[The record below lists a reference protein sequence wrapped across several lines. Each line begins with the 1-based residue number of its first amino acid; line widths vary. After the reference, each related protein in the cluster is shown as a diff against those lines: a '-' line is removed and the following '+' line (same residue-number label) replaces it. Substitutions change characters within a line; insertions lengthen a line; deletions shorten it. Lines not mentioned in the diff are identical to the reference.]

1 MVLSASGGFGG
12 TEMTIDTAT
21 AQQQVLAAAD
31 ALFYER
37 GVQAVGM
44 DAIRTASGVSLKR
57 LYQLF
62 GSKDELI
69 EAYLKHRDELWNTML
84 AEHVDPAKEPRD
96 RILAAFDFLNDWFQQ
111 PDYRGCAFINSFGEL
126 GTVSPRVAE
135 LAAKHKADFQRRLTE
150 LAEDAGA
157 ADAARL
163 AEYLILL
170 SEGAITRSSI
180 SRSADPAKR
189 AREAATLLLDALL
202 PD

>member
-1 MVLSASGGFGG
+1 
-12 TEMTIDTAT
+12 MTVDTAT
-21 AQQQVLAAAD
+21 AQRQVLEAAD

-62 GSKDELI
+62 SSKDELI

-84 AEHVDPAKEPRD
+84 AEHVDAAGEPRE

-135 LAAKHKADFQRRLTE
+135 LANEHKADFQRRLTE
-150 LAEDAGA
+150 LAEA
-157 ADAARL
+157 ADAPDPARL

-170 SEGAITRSSI
+170 SEGAITRSAI
-180 SRSADPAKR
+180 SRSAEPAQR
-189 AREAATLLLDALL
+189 AREAAGLLLDALL
-202 PD
+202 PA